1 MTETKVLFTSEQHV
15 EAEQQKQAS
24 YTLTAVVLQDE
35 LIRAAARERQLQIQ
49 LDNMKDDVCLLQTQ
63 LEQQSHLL
71 KELHNL
77 KLEKKLTQHDSM
89 FDDFSVCGLI
99 MRSSLHEAALRI
111 ASRLCVWLSV
121 HPVPISNS
129 RKKRL
134 VWGKNEWKS
143 RMMVTP

>member
-111 ASRLCVWLSV
+111 ASRLCV
-121 HPVPISNS
+121 
-129 RKKRL
+129 
-134 VWGKNEWKS
+134 
-143 RMMVTP
+143 